1 MTESAIQS
9 ALQTVLLA
17 TATFDTGDV
26 TINDWGIL
34 DQSTANAPYVIIQ
47 TADEFES
54 LFRVDSDENTYQV
67 ILNLVVRFVDW
78 DTSKNSFR
86 DTREIVRAAIAD
98 PANAVSGLAVRSVR
112 SGGPINPIYD
122 TYGQAEIQEDAL
134 PTFLT
139 QRIIAECQ
147 EF

>member
-1 MTESAIQS
+1 MTEKTIQEAIQI
-9 ALQTVLLA
+9 VLIA

-26 TINDWGIL
+26 TINDWGVL
-34 DQSTANAPYVIIQ
+34 DKSTENAPYTIIE

-67 ILNLVVRFVDW
+67 ILNLVERFVDW
-78 DTSKNSFR
+78 DTSKTAFR
-86 DTREIVRAAIAD
+86 DTREIVRAALAD
-98 PANAVSGLAVRSVR
+98 PNNAVSGLAVRSVR
-112 SGGPINPIYD
+112 SGGPISPIYE
-122 TYGQAEIQEDAL
+122 TYGQSEIQADAL

-139 QRIIAECQ
+139 QRLIAECQ